1 MSATRQEG
9 AHGVPTFTILSSE
22 ELENMR
28 SASGKRAKS
37 CAAKTFLRKGQLNR
51 NTRFGSQY
59 LPFCSSHMALES
71 GERPEELVE
80 PGRMRRQLAH
90 RSSAPHSDD
99 DDDDDG
105 GYEEWVALP
114 NGSFQFAST
123 GPSERQPSSLSSTG
137 SAGLGALAAYAQ
149 TWAVYVCVPAVD
161 AALLGAQGAVD
172 SRPLGYGDMVLLP
185 AAVLAGLRP
194 TPRNLVA
201 AHLCK
206 LLLFAARLP
215 FVWDHEWCAPSRALG
230 RPGRAACC
238 MRVLT
243 TAPSPPHR
251 WASLHE
257 AALVA
262 AWLLCPP
269 HRFGSAF
276 CAAARTQLILLYA
289 SAAFWKL
296 NTSFLSPSTSCATVI
311 VIQQLAA
318 YAPLG
323 LATSIAP
330 LVGRSPACKIVLP
343 ACKCPP
349 RRLPSSS
356 LL

>member
-1 MSATRQEG
+1 
-9 AHGVPTFTILSSE
+9 
-22 ELENMR
+22 
-28 SASGKRAKS
+28 
-37 CAAKTFLRKGQLNR
+37 
-51 NTRFGSQY
+51 
-59 LPFCSSHMALES
+59 
-71 GERPEELVE
+71 
-80 PGRMRRQLAH
+80 MRRQLAH

-123 GPSERQPSSLSSTG
+123 GASERQPSSLSSTG

-172 SRPLGYGDMVLLP
+172 SRPLGYGDLVLLP

-215 FVWDHEWCAPSRALG
+215 FVWDHEW
-230 RPGRAACC
+230 
-238 MRVLT
+238 
-243 TAPSPPHR
+243 
-251 WASLHE
+251 WASLNE

-269 HRFGSAF
+269 QRFGSAF
-276 CAAARTQLILLYA
+276 CAAARMQLIVLYA

-311 VIQQLAA
+311 LIQQLAA

-330 LVGRSPACKIVLP
+330 LVGKSPCMQERAPCMQVPTTAPRLLP
-343 ACKCPP
+343 PEHRCDGPRARP
-349 RRLPSSS
+349 RRRVAHPPAAPLHSKFGSGARARVPRTPN
-356 LL
+356 LGVVLALAFQIWE

>member
-1 MSATRQEG
+1 MRGKDVPEEG
-9 AHGVPTFTILSSE
+9 SVESKNKVRFCLYS
-22 ELENMR
+22 
-28 SASGKRAKS
+28 
-37 CAAKTFLRKGQLNR
+37 TFL
-51 NTRFGSQY
+51 S
-59 LPFCSSHMALES
+59 CSSHMALES

-114 NGSFQFAST
+114 NGSFQFASA
-123 GPSERQPSSLSSTG
+123 GASERQPSSLSSTG

-243 TAPSPPHR
+243 TAPSPPHQVGVSER
-251 WASLHE
+251 GCSRRRV
-257 AALVA
+257 AALPAPPLRVGILRSRTNA
-262 AWLLCPP
+262 AHPPLRERGLLE
-269 HRFGSAF
+269 AE
-276 CAAARTQLILLYA
+276 Y
-289 SAAFWKL
+289 
-296 NTSFLSPSTSCATVI
+296 
-311 VIQQLAA
+311 
-318 YAPLG
+318 
-323 LATSIAP
+323 
-330 LVGRSPACKIVLP
+330 
-343 ACKCPP
+343 
-349 RRLPSSS
+349 
-356 LL
+356 